1 MSSLDS
7 KDLQAI
13 LDINSKINTIQDV
26 KTILYEIS
34 NYAAQLSDAEGA
46 SILLVDPATGNLHFE
61 VAFSPNAE
69 ALMEMVIPKGKGI
82 AGMVAETGKYIIVN
96 DAQKDTRFYNAV
108 DEHTNLVTRNLV
120 AVPLMRHDQAIGVLE
135 IINSHKPVGF
145 SEDDVELLMHFA
157 YQAAISISNALLYK
171 DIQDK
176 ADELDYLY
184 QISMKTNN
192 TLDRRTLFDQ
202 IVKLIAQAAQSS
214 RVSIMFINEE
224 SGQLEIQAAIGIP
237 AEILPE
243 IENALRNDKISSQ
256 VASSGEL
263 MYSNNISQAGLG
275 RNKKLRYSSSA
286 FISVPVKVKNI
297 PVGVINISEP
307 REGVRYSPSMIKMLQ
322 TVANQVGA
330 AFESNK
336 SYLSKIEHEKLQKEL
351 EILQMLQNALLIS
364 NFKDYQHLSIFARM
378 KPAKIV
384 GGDFYDLFELGP
396 NRLGFVVG
404 DVSGKGL
411 PASLFM
417 AISRSVIKAYSYYID
432 DPAELL
438 NYANKIV
445 VEDSRVGMFV
455 TMFYG
460 VIDTETGIVSYSNA
474 GHNLQYIYRP
484 RTDEFIPLNSPGIPL
499 GIEKEER
506 FATSS
511 FQMEPGDYLFTFT
524 DGILEAVNSRGEEF
538 GLPQIQKVVREY
550 ASTNAQTFVNSIVRS
565 VDEWADGVAQWDDMT
580 VLAFKLA

>member
-1 MSSLDS
+1 MSSLDR

-13 LDINSKINTIQDV
+13 LDINSKINTIEDV

-46 SILLVDPATGNLHFE
+46 SILLVDPASGNLHFE
-61 VAFSPNAE
+61 VAYSENAE

-82 AGMVAETGKYIIVN
+82 AGSVAETGKYIIVN
-96 DAQKDTRFYNAV
+96 DTQNDKRFYNAV
-108 DEHTNLVTRNLV
+108 DEHTNLVTRSLV
-120 AVPLMRHDQAIGVLE
+120 AVPLMRHEKAIGVLE
-135 IINSHKPVGF
+135 VINSNKADGF
-145 SEDDVELLMHFA
+145 TVDDVEVLTHFA

-176 ADELDYLY
+176 AHELEYLF
-184 QISMKTNN
+184 QISNHTNN
-192 TLDRRTLFDQ
+192 TFDKKDLFTE
-202 IVKLIAQAAQSS
+202 IVKLIAKAAQSS

-224 SGQLEIQAAIGIP
+224 SGQLEIQSAIGIP
-237 AEILPE
+237 REVLPE

-256 VASSGEL
+256 VASSGKL
-263 MYSNNISQAGLG
+263 MFSNNMSKSGLG
-275 RNKKLRYSSSA
+275 RNKKLRYESSA
-286 FISVPVKVKNI
+286 FISVPVKIKNI

-307 REGVRYSPSMIKMLQ
+307 QDGVRYTPSMIKMLQ
-322 TVANQVGA
+322 TVANQVGS

-336 SYLSKIEHEKLQKEL
+336 GYRRRIEHEKLQKEL

-364 NFKDYQHLSIFARM
+364 NFKDYQHLSIFAKM
-378 KPAKIV
+378 KAAKIV

-460 VIDTETGIVSYSNA
+460 VVDTETGIVSYSNA
-474 GHNLQYIYRP
+474 GHNLQYLYRP

-499 GIEKEER
+499 GIEKDEK
-506 FATSS
+506 FSTSNV
-511 FQMEPGDYLFTFT
+511 QMQPGDYLFTFT
-524 DGILEAVNSRGEEF
+524 DGILEAVNAQGEEF
-538 GLPQIQKVVREY
+538 GMDRIRKVVREY
-550 ASTNAQTFVNSIVRS
+550 ASTNAQTFVNSIVRA
-565 VDEWADGVAQWDDMT
+565 VDEWAGEVPQWDDMT